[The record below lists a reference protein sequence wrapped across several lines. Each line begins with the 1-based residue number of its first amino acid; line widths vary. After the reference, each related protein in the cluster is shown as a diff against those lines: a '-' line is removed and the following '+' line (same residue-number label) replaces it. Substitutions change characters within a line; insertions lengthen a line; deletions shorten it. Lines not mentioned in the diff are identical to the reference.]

1 MIKKRIKINFNHKS
15 ILSNIN
21 LSNTPSIKSQ
31 VMSELVFPVSRT
43 LIQCVIEKLL
53 TTIDEKENDKHDVN
67 EITFDSDLSNVISF
81 TDYVKNRDI
90 KSKKIS
96 NKNTKEKQNDT
107 EEKND
112 IKKSESIAVNSNKVN
127 LSNIKTPEQFR
138 KNNKNTKE
146 KEEYTVEISDTD
158 IYIKVPESDSDT
170 YAEKSYQ
177 YNVKNDFLE
186 DGFSDRL
193 SKVYNNFS
201 L

>member
-1 MIKKRIKINFNHKS
+1 MNKKRIKINFNHKS

-53 TTIDEKENDKHDVN
+53 TTIDEKENDKRDVN

-96 NKNTKEKQNDT
+96 NKNTKEK
-107 EEKND
+107 
-112 IKKSESIAVNSNKVN
+112 
-127 LSNIKTPEQFR
+127 
-138 KNNKNTKE
+138 
-146 KEEYTVEISDTD
+146 EEYTVEISDTD

-177 YNVKNDFLE
+177 YNIENDFLE

>member
-1 MIKKRIKINFNHKS
+1 MFKKRIKINFNHKS

-53 TTIDEKENDKHDVN
+53 TTIDEKENDKRDVN

-96 NKNTKEKQNDT
+96 NKNTKEK
-107 EEKND
+107 EEF
-112 IKKSESIAVNSNKVN
+112 VG
-127 LSNIKTPEQFR
+127 
-138 KNNKNTKE
+138 
-146 KEEYTVEISDTD
+146 EISDAD
-158 IYIKVPESDSDT
+158 IYITVPESDSDT

-177 YNVKNDFLE
+177 YNIQNDFLE

-193 SKVYNNFS
+193 GKIYNNFS

>member
-53 TTIDEKENDKHDVN
+53 TTKDEKENDKCDVD
-67 EITFDSDLSNVISF
+67 EITLDSDLSNVISF

-90 KSKKIS
+90 KSKRIS
-96 NKNTKEKQNDT
+96 
-107 EEKND
+107 
-112 IKKSESIAVNSNKVN
+112 V
-127 LSNIKTPEQFR
+127 
-138 KNNKNTKE
+138 KNTKE
-146 KEEYTVEISDTD
+146 KEEFTVEISDDD
-158 IYIKVPESDSDT
+158 IYIKIPESDSDT
-170 YAEKSYQ
+170 YDEKSYQ

>member
-43 LIQCVIEKLL
+43 LIQCVIEKIL
-53 TTIDEKENDKHDVN
+53 TTIDEKENDKRDVN

-96 NKNTKEKQNDT
+96 NKNTKEK
-107 EEKND
+107 EEF
-112 IKKSESIAVNSNKVN
+112 VG
-127 LSNIKTPEQFR
+127 
-138 KNNKNTKE
+138 
-146 KEEYTVEISDTD
+146 EISDAD
-158 IYIKVPESDSDT
+158 IYITVPESDSDT

-177 YNVKNDFLE
+177 YNIQNDFLE

>member
-53 TTIDEKENDKHDVN
+53 TTIDEKENDKRDVN

-96 NKNTKEKQNDT
+96 NKNTKEENNT
-107 EEKND
+107 EEEND
-112 IKKSESIAVNSNKVN
+112 NKEPESNAVNVNKVN

-138 KNNKNTKE
+138 KNNKNRK
-146 KEEYTVEISDTD
+146 DD
-158 IYIKVPESDSDT
+158 
-170 YAEKSYQ
+170 
-177 YNVKNDFLE
+177 
-186 DGFSDRL
+186 
-193 SKVYNNFS
+193 
-201 L
+201 

>member
-53 TTIDEKENDKHDVN
+53 TTIDEKENDKRDVN

-96 NKNTKEKQNDT
+96 NKNTKEENNT
-107 EEKND
+107 EEEND
-112 IKKSESIAVNSNKVN
+112 NKEPESNAVNVNKVN

-146 KEEYTVEISDTD
+146 KEEFVGEISDAD
-158 IYIKVPESDSDT
+158 IYITVPESDSDT

-177 YNVKNDFLE
+177 YNIQNDFLE
-186 DGFSDRL
+186 DGVFR
-193 SKVYNNFS
+193 
-201 L
+201 

>member
-53 TTIDEKENDKHDVN
+53 TTIDEKENDKRDVN
-67 EITFDSDLSNVISF
+67 EITIDSDLSNVISF

-96 NKNTKEKQNDT
+96 NKNTKEK
-107 EEKND
+107 EE
-112 IKKSESIAVNSNKVN
+112 
-127 LSNIKTPEQFR
+127 F
-138 KNNKNTKE
+138 
-146 KEEYTVEISDTD
+146 TVEISDDD
-158 IYIKVPESDSDT
+158 IYIKIPESDSDT
-170 YAEKSYQ
+170 YDEKSYQ
-177 YNVKNDFLE
+177 YNVKLE
-186 DGFSDRL
+186 DEFSDRL
-193 SKVYNNFS
+193 SKVYNDFG
-201 L
+201 LKK

>member
-53 TTIDEKENDKHDVN
+53 TTIDEKENDKRDVN

-90 KSKKIS
+90 KSKRIS
-96 NKNTKEKQNDT
+96 IKNTKD
-107 EEKND
+107 
-112 IKKSESIAVNSNKVN
+112 
-127 LSNIKTPEQFR
+127 
-138 KNNKNTKE
+138 
-146 KEEYTVEISDTD
+146 KEEFTVEISDDD
-158 IYIKVPESDSDT
+158 IYIKIPESDSDT
-170 YAEKSYQ
+170 YDEKSYQ
-177 YNVKNDFLE
+177 YNVKLE
-186 DGFSDRL
+186 DEFSDRL
-193 SKVYNNFS
+193 SKVYNDFG
-201 L
+201 LKK

>member
-53 TTIDEKENDKHDVN
+53 TTIDEKENDKRDVN

-96 NKNTKEKQNDT
+96 NKNTKEENDNK
-107 EEKND
+107 EP
-112 IKKSESIAVNSNKVN
+112 ESNAVNVNKVN

-146 KEEYTVEISDTD
+146 KEEFVGEISDAD
-158 IYIKVPESDSDT
+158 IYITVPESDSDT

-177 YNVKNDFLE
+177 YNVKLE
-186 DGFSDRL
+186 DEFSDRL
-193 SKVYNNFS
+193 SKVYNDFG
-201 L
+201 LKK

>member
-1 MIKKRIKINFNHKS
+1 
-15 ILSNIN
+15 
-21 LSNTPSIKSQ
+21 
-31 VMSELVFPVSRT
+31 MSELVFPVSRT

-53 TTIDEKENDKHDVN
+53 TTIDEKENDKRDVN
-67 EITFDSDLSNVISF
+67 EITIDSDLSNVISF

-138 KNNKNTKE
+138 KNNKNPKE

-158 IYIKVPESDSDT
+158 IYITVPESDSDT

-193 SKVYNNFS
+193 GKIYNNFS

>member
-96 NKNTKEKQNDT
+96 NKNTKEK
-107 EEKND
+107 EEF
-112 IKKSESIAVNSNKVN
+112 VG
-127 LSNIKTPEQFR
+127 
-138 KNNKNTKE
+138 
-146 KEEYTVEISDTD
+146 EISDAD
-158 IYIKVPESDSDT
+158 IYITVPESDSDT

-177 YNVKNDFLE
+177 YNIQNDFLE

-193 SKVYNNFS
+193 GKIYNNFS

>member
-53 TTIDEKENDKHDVN
+53 TTIDEKENDKRDVN

-96 NKNTKEKQNDT
+96 NKNTKEK
-107 EEKND
+107 EEF
-112 IKKSESIAVNSNKVN
+112 VG
-127 LSNIKTPEQFR
+127 
-138 KNNKNTKE
+138 
-146 KEEYTVEISDTD
+146 EISDAD
-158 IYIKVPESDSDT
+158 IYITVPESDSDT

-177 YNVKNDFLE
+177 YNIQNDFLE
-186 DGFSDRL
+186 DGFSDKL
-193 SKVYNNFS
+193 GKIYNNFS

>member
-1 MIKKRIKINFNHKS
+1 MFKKRIKINFNHKS

-53 TTIDEKENDKHDVN
+53 TTIDEKENDKRDVN

-96 NKNTKEKQNDT
+96 NKNTKEENNT
-107 EEKND
+107 EEEND
-112 IKKSESIAVNSNKVN
+112 NKEPESNAVNVNKVN

-146 KEEYTVEISDTD
+146 KEEFVGEISDTD
-158 IYIKVPESDSDT
+158 IYITVPESDSDT

-177 YNVKNDFLE
+177 YNIQNDFLE

-193 SKVYNNFS
+193 GKIYNNFS

>member
-1 MIKKRIKINFNHKS
+1 MNKKRIKINFNHKS

-53 TTIDEKENDKHDVN
+53 TTIDEKENDTCDVN

-138 KNNKNTKE
+138 KNNKNTKD
-146 KEEYTVEISDTD
+146 KEEFTVEISDDD
-158 IYIKVPESDSDT
+158 IYIKIPESDSDT
-170 YAEKSYQ
+170 YDEKSYQ

-193 SKVYNNFS
+193 GKIYNNFS

>member
-1 MIKKRIKINFNHKS
+1 MFKKRIKINFNHKS

-21 LSNTPSIKSQ
+21 LSNTPSVKSQ
-31 VMSELVFPVSRT
+31 VMTELVFPISRT
-43 LIQCVIEKLL
+43 LIQCAIEKLL
-53 TTIDEKENDKHDVN
+53 TTIDEKENDKRDVN

-96 NKNTKEKQNDT
+96 NKNTKEK
-107 EEKND
+107 EE
-112 IKKSESIAVNSNKVN
+112 
-127 LSNIKTPEQFR
+127 F
-138 KNNKNTKE
+138 
-146 KEEYTVEISDTD
+146 TVEISDTD

-177 YNVKNDFLE
+177 YNIENDFLE

>member
-53 TTIDEKENDKHDVN
+53 TTIDEKENDKRDVN

-96 NKNTKEKQNDT
+96 NKNTKEENDNK
-107 EEKND
+107 EP
-112 IKKSESIAVNSNKVN
+112 ESNAVNVNKVN

-146 KEEYTVEISDTD
+146 KEEFVGEISDAD
-158 IYIKVPESDSDT
+158 IYITVPESDSDT

-177 YNVKNDFLE
+177 YNIQNDFLE

-193 SKVYNNFS
+193 GKIYNNFS

>member
-53 TTIDEKENDKHDVN
+53 TTIDEKENDKRDVN

-96 NKNTKEKQNDT
+96 NKNTEEENDNKEP
-107 EEKND
+107 
-112 IKKSESIAVNSNKVN
+112 ESNAVNVNKVN

-146 KEEYTVEISDTD
+146 KEEFVGEISDAD
-158 IYIKVPESDSDT
+158 IYITVPESDSDT

-177 YNVKNDFLE
+177 YNIQNDFLE

-193 SKVYNNFS
+193 GKIYNNFS

>member
-1 MIKKRIKINFNHKS
+1 MNKKRIKINFNHKS

-31 VMSELVFPVSRT
+31 VMTELVFPVSRT
-43 LIQCVIEKLL
+43 LIQCAIEKLL
-53 TTIDEKENDKHDVN
+53 TTIDEKENDKREVN
-67 EITFDSDLSNVISF
+67 EITFDKSESNVISF

-146 KEEYTVEISDTD
+146 KEEFVGEISDAD
-158 IYIKVPESDSDT
+158 IYITVPESDSDT

-177 YNVKNDFLE
+177 YNIQNDFLK